1 MLTTTI
7 YAGLFLA
14 AMYYSVLKGSPEE
27 RSIGIVLL
35 VGNLATV
42 ATLALF
48 KADDFRH
55 VSEMYVAVDAL
66 CSIALC
72 ALATKRP
79 SWMAIFIAAFQINGT
94 LGHLVKILSPETLTL
109 SYAFL
114 LRAWAWPM
122 IIVLLVCHWN
132 PNLRDI
138 LRQSHLMAMPFPLG
152 PRPMM
157 DRLSSIPPHEPSSN
171 TTSPDVG
178 TPNGTGEKAVSS
190 TNTQAAH

>member
-1 MLTTTI
+1 
-7 YAGLFLA
+7 
-14 AMYYSVLKGSPEE
+14 MYYSVLKGSPEE